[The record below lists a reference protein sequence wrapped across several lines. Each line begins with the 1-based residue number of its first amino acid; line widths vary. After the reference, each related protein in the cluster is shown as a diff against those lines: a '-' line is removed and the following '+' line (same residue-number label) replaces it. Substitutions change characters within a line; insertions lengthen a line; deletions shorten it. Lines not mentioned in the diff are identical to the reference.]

1 MAQLYDLTATEAAER
16 IRQGKLSPVAL
27 MESLLARAEALEPNL
42 RVWVTLDAEGAL
54 KAAREAEREL
64 ARGGPRGPLHGIPVG
79 IKDIYY
85 TKGMRTTA
93 CSVIYEDFV
102 PDHDSTAVAKLKES
116 GAIIMGKT
124 VTTEFALGDPP
135 PTRNPWNAAHT
146 PGGSSSGSAAGVAA
160 RVVPVALG
168 SQTAGSVLR
177 PASYCGTV
185 GLKPSF
191 GRISRYA
198 VMPVSWSLDTLGLFT
213 RSVEDAALMLG
224 VLSGYDAKDFSTSSA
239 PVPDYEAA
247 VKAKRPPPRIGLL
260 RQLFY
265 DRALPEVRDHTDR
278 AVARFEEAG
287 ATVKEVRVAS
297 SFETLLAAHR
307 LVMAI
312 EAAAVHQANFSA
324 RPDDFS
330 PDVRRL
336 IEEGMITPSVAYM
349 QAQRI
354 RRRFQRDV
362 IDAMHGFDV
371 LLTPTT
377 ASHAPGD
384 LRNTGDRTFQV
395 PWTASGLPAITI
407 PSGLSDEGLPL
418 GIQLAAAPFQE
429 ETLLAAARW
438 CEEVLDVS
446 LVPPV

>member
-1 MAQLYDLTATEAAER
+1 MAEPYDLTATEAAELISR
-16 IRQGKLSPVAL
+16 RDLSPVAL
-27 MESLLARAEALEPNL
+27 MESLLARAEALEPSL
-42 RVWVTLDAEGAL
+42 RVWVTLDGDGAL
-54 KAAREAEREL
+54 DAARNAEQEL
-64 ARGGPRGPLHGIPVG
+64 TRGGPRGPLHGVPVG

-102 PDHDSTAVAKLKES
+102 PDYDSTAVAKLKDS

-135 PTRNPWNAAHT
+135 PTRNPWNAGHT
-146 PGGSSSGSAAGVAA
+146 PGGSSSGSAVGVAA
-160 RVVPVALG
+160 HIVPVALG

-177 PASYCGTV
+177 PASYNGVV
-185 GLKPSF
+185 GLKPTF
-191 GRISRYA
+191 GRISRYG
-198 VMPVSWSLDTLGLFT
+198 VIPVSWSLDTTGTLT
-213 RSVEDAALMLG
+213 RSVEDAALVLG
-224 VLSGYDAKDFSTSSA
+224 VLAGQDSEDFSTSSEA
-239 PVPDYEAA
+239 VPDYVAA
-247 VKAKRPPPRIGLL
+247 VKERRSPPRIGLV

-265 DRALPEVRDHTDR
+265 ERALPEVRDHTDR
-278 AVARFEEAG
+278 AVARLEEAG
-287 ATVKEVRVAS
+287 ARVVEVRVAA
-297 SFETLLAAHR
+297 SFETFLSAHR
-307 LVMAI
+307 LVMAV
-312 EAAAVHQANFSA
+312 EAAAVHLANFSS
-324 RPDDFS
+324 RPNDYS
-330 PDVRRL
+330 PDVRGL

-354 RRRFQRDV
+354 RRRFQRD
-362 IDAMHGFDV
+362 ALEALQGFDV
-371 LLTPTT
+371 LLTPSTS
-377 ASHAPGD
+377 SHAPGD

-407 PSGLSDEGLPL
+407 PSGLSGEGLPL